1 MTEVKC
7 SVESCH
13 YWGDG
18 NICTADSIMVKN
30 TLSSDTDDELHRIG
44 DMEIGTMKQGIA
56 EEKMKKT
63 RTDITQGKQGEH
75 ATRSSETCCETFRPK
90 KNVKL

>member
-18 NICTADSIMVKN
+18 NVCTADSIMVKN
-30 TLSSDTDDELHRIG
+30 TLPSDTDDNMYRIS
-44 DMEIGTMKQGIA
+44 DMEIGTMKQDIDQ
-56 EEKMKKT
+56 ENMRRT
-63 RTDITQGKQGEH
+63 RSDTTQGKQGEH

-90 KNVKL
+90 KR